1 MSDCDEKTLQQLSP
15 RGATEKT
22 YQSFTSMR
30 IRTEEGIEN
39 FDKTEELKKAVKE
52 SSKIAAQNAK
62 FDNESN
68 AILRGFDNAMVEHES
83 TPVAQIPLLI
93 ERLTAIA
100 ENAYGGKSGRRKRQA
115 VYDKVMFYLQ

>member
-15 RGATEKT
+15 RGANVEKT

-30 IRTEEGIEN
+30 IRTEEGIGD

-83 TPVAQIPLLI
+83 TPVA
-93 ERLTAIA
+93 
-100 ENAYGGKSGRRKRQA
+100 
-115 VYDKVMFYLQ
+115 